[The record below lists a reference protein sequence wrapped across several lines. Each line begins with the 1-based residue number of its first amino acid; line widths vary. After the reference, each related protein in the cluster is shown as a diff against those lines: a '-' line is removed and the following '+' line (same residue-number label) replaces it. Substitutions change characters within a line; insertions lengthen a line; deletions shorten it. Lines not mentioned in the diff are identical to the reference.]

1 MRHRLLRILA
11 LPLLFAAVLFAFA
24 QAWQAPLAGQ
34 EALSQFAFI
43 TETKTALHK
52 CPTAA
57 VLPDLGLS
65 SSSDLHS
72 EDPEAPHPTL
82 ATTRAYVEQSKL
94 LASIT
99 PPWPFRGPDKLLRP
113 PTALHCA

>member
-1 MRHRLLRILA
+1 MRHRLSHILT
-11 LPLLFAAVLFAFA
+11 LPLLFAAVLFALA

-34 EALSQFAFI
+34 EALNQFALS
-43 TETKTALHK
+43 TETKTALHGG
-52 CPTAA
+52 PTAA
-57 VLPDLGLS
+57 VLPDLGLW

-72 EDPEAPHPTL
+72 EEPEVPQLTL
-82 ATTRAYVEQSKL
+82 PAARAHVERGKL
-94 LASIT
+94 LGFAT